1 MYGVRQQQLR
11 VSKPGGQVCPT
22 SSQGILTMS
31 SLKVC
36 LGIIILKYKLKHDQ
50 AESQT
55 LSEKRRETRDDSC
68 RLTLE
73 EEDASRRIKNLGTRG
88 DHPFVA
94 SDQHLQIR

>member
-1 MYGVRQQQLR
+1 
-11 VSKPGGQVCPT
+11 
-22 SSQGILTMS
+22 MS
-31 SLKVC
+31 SLKAC
-36 LGIIILKYKLKHDQ
+36 LGIKILKYKLEHD

-55 LSEKRRETRDDSC
+55 LSEKRREIRDDSC